1 METTKTAKTRISI
14 FLVFFA
20 AIILLIIWLWPI
32 VMPFFIAMIFA
43 YALSP
48 VIDKITSLDVP
59 QVLAIIIVYLYI
71 FLLIYI
77 IFIFCMPIIISQ
89 LKNLF
94 DYLPDF
100 WAQISAKIN
109 TTLQSIGYY
118 KLPQAVGDTI
128 NAAVNGLK
136 EQATGY
142 VQSIAYRFSAI
153 IQIFIC
159 LVLTPILSFYMIREK
174 GSVYRAIITWL
185 PPNERSELLR
195 VCGDVDYLLKQ
206 YIIGYLL
213 VSVIMG
219 LLSSAVYACIGLDYA
234 LALGII
240 IGIADL
246 IPYFGPFI
254 GAIPAV
260 IVALDSSTTL
270 AIITIIS
277 LLLLQ
282 QIESSVI
289 TPKIMGDK
297 IGLHPLVTI
306 FAVLAGGLLFGILGT
321 ILAVPI
327 AATLILIIKYVYSRL
342 VGVKMFENL

>member
-159 LVLTPILSFYMIREK
+159 LVLTPILSFYMIR
-174 GSVYRAIITWL
+174 
-185 PPNERSELLR
+185 
-195 VCGDVDYLLKQ
+195 
-206 YIIGYLL
+206 
-213 VSVIMG
+213 
-219 LLSSAVYACIGLDYA
+219 
-234 LALGII
+234 
-240 IGIADL
+240 
-246 IPYFGPFI
+246 
-254 GAIPAV
+254 
-260 IVALDSSTTL
+260 
-270 AIITIIS
+270 
-277 LLLLQ
+277 
-282 QIESSVI
+282 
-289 TPKIMGDK
+289 
-297 IGLHPLVTI
+297 
-306 FAVLAGGLLFGILGT
+306 
-321 ILAVPI
+321 
-327 AATLILIIKYVYSRL
+327 
-342 VGVKMFENL
+342 